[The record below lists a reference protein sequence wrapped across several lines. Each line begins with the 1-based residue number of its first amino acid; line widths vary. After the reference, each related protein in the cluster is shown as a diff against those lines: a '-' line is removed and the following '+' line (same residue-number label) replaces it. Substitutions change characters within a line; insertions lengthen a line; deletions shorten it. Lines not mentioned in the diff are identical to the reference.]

1 MTEEITQM
9 TNELSNLQQQI
20 QEALQLLQESKVFTP
35 RQESDARGVL
45 PASDVFFTEHSSLL
59 DKLAQVC
66 AQYQEQKPTIRII
79 HHLACSGG
87 TLISKCLSAMP
98 NVYLLSEVHP
108 YTNLHLGTGKPK
120 FSPTD
125 ISSLSKYAGIP
136 SIKML
141 RKELF
146 LQNIITTHKHVASY
160 GGTLILRDHT
170 HSDFHVDSTTTEQP
184 SVIDALSDVFT
195 IKSVIT
201 FRDPVDSYLSLQQNK
216 WAHFSPGTFEEYCSR
231 IIKMLTAYKDVK
243 LFHYE
248 DFVEK
253 PVFLLQEICAEMQIQ
268 YVDNWQLYFD
278 VAQVTGDSGRSSV
291 TIEAR
296 PRRDLSTE
304 MLNEIADSESYANIK
319 VLLHETNNPDV
330 R

>member
-1 MTEEITQM
+1 M
-9 TNELSNLQQQI
+9 TNELSSLQQQI

-35 RQESDARGVL
+35 VHESDAREVL

-108 YTNLHLGTGKPK
+108 YTELHLGAGKPK

-125 ISSLSKYAGIP
+125 ISSLSKYAGVP
-136 SIKML
+136 SIKTL

-146 LQNIITTHKHVASY
+146 LQNIINTHKHVTSY

-170 HSDFHVDSTTTEQP
+170 HSDFHFGTTTEKP
-184 SVIDALSDVFT
+184 SVIDALSDHFS

-216 WAHFSPGTFEEYCSR
+216 WIHFSPGTFEEYCSR
-231 IIKMLTAYKDVK
+231 IIEMLAAYKDLK

-248 DFVEK
+248 NFVAN
-253 PVFLLQEICAEMQIQ
+253 PTHVLQEICMEMGIQ
-268 YVDNWQLYFD
+268 YDDNWSHYFD
-278 VAQVTGDSGRSSV
+278 ITKVTGDSGRSST

-296 PRRDLSTE
+296 PRRDQNSE
-304 MLNEIADSESYANIK
+304 MLNEIANSESYTKIK
-319 VLLHETNNPDV
+319 TLFHQTKSPST